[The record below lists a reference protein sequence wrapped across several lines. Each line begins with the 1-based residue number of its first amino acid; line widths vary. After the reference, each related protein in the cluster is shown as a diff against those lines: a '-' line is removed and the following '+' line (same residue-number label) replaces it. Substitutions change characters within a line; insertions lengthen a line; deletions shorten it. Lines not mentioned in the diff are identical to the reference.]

1 MHVDADLGKA
11 GGAAIMIGSWHWNL
25 VVERKLLESR
35 ELESTRA
42 VLILVLV
49 LLLIRCM
56 STRSCGMLVVHWLCI
71 PGVG

>member
-35 ELESTRA
+35 EMESTKA
-42 VLILVLV
+42 YLMLVLV
-49 LLLIRCM
+49 LILIRCT
-56 STRSCGMLVVHWLCI
+56 STR
-71 PGVG
+71 

>member
-35 ELESTRA
+35 EMESTKA
-42 VLILVLV
+42 YLMLVLV
-49 LLLIRCM
+49 LILIRC
-56 STRSCGMLVVHWLCI
+56 
-71 PGVG
+71 